1 LLAPD
6 LFQVQDLQVHMV
18 KLQGG
23 MTDWICQEIAN
34 DHGTG
39 FEEDTPSWA
48 EEDGIW
54 TFQGR
59 VFILE
64 ELREQVL

>member
-1 LLAPD
+1 
-6 LFQVQDLQVHMV
+6 
-18 KLQGG
+18 
-23 MTDWICQEIAN
+23 MTDQIHHEITTN
-34 DHGTG
+34 CGTG
-39 FEEDTPSWA
+39 FEEDTSGWA

-64 ELREQVL
+64 KLREQVFQQHHDGLMSGHPR